1 MQTRYSLAEG
11 LSKKSVLA
19 SLSLVLFPAAF
30 GSLAYAIGNPVG
42 YGLGAGVVAGAL
54 PLAALPL
61 QSRVA
66 AYRALEWATLLSLI
80 LISVIVSYQIFIPLL
95 NQRTM
100 LLERSLPLLAITV
113 ALYVF
118 YILIN
123 RLSADEH
130 SRSITGKLEA
140 TLSGPPLLLTLAAA
154 VVLSTGII
162 VAVHNLQAVRPDLVF
177 FTQKFLDRGPI
188 PPLTILLFSWGLII
202 IAGKTWALWREQR
215 MLAHPER
222 SMLLGAY
229 RQAVRRHDTA
239 AEVYL
244 DLIWKKSADFYIL
257 PRYLNWAIPILG
269 FIGTVFG
276 ISLAADGIQQII
288 SNQHG
293 LAQLSSELG
302 AAISPLGIAFDT
314 TLIALSLSIVLT
326 LLQTML
332 QRWENNLLSLY
343 ENHILNLA
351 PESA

>member
-1 MQTRYSLAEG
+1 MQKLQFSFSR
-11 LSKKSVLA
+11 KSVLA
-19 SLSLVLFPAAF
+19 GLSLALFPAAF
-30 GSLAYAIGNPVG
+30 GSLAYAIGGSIG
-42 YGLGAGVVAGAL
+42 YGLGAGVIAAAL
-54 PLAALPL
+54 PLAATALQNPL
-61 QSRVA
+61 ATYRV
-66 AYRALEWATLLSLI
+66 LEWATLLSLI
-80 LISVIVSYQIFIPLL
+80 LISAIVSYQIFIPLL

-100 LLERSLPLLAITV
+100 LLERSLPLLAVTV

-123 RLSADEH
+123 RLCADEH
-130 SRSITGKLEA
+130 TQSIGGKLEA

-154 VVLSTGII
+154 VVLATGIL
-162 VAVHNLQAVRPDLVF
+162 VAVHNLEAVRPDLIF

-202 IAGKTWALWREQR
+202 LAGKTWTLWREQR
-215 MLAHPER
+215 LLAWPER
-222 SMLLGAY
+222 SMLMRAY
-229 RQAVRRHDTA
+229 RQAAHHNADA
-239 AEVYL
+239 GPEVYL

-288 SNQHG
+288 SNQQG

-343 ENHILNLA
+343 ENRILNLA
-351 PESA
+351 D

>member
-1 MQTRYSLAEG
+1 MLAG
-11 LSKKSVLA
+11 LSLT
-19 SLSLVLFPAAF
+19 LFPAAF
-30 GSLAYAIGNPVG
+30 GSLAYAIGGSVA
-42 YGLGAGVVAGAL
+42 YGLGAGVIAAAL
-54 PLAALPL
+54 PLAALAL
-61 QSRVA
+61 QNRLA
-66 AYRALEWATLLSLI
+66 TYRALEWATLLSLI
-80 LISVIVSYQIFIPLL
+80 VISAVVSYQIFIPLL

-100 LLERSLPLLAITV
+100 LLERSLPLLAVTV

-123 RLSADEH
+123 RLCADEH
-130 SRSITGKLEA
+130 TQSINGKLEA

-154 VVLSTGII
+154 VVLATGIL
-162 VAVHNLQAVRPDLVF
+162 VAVHNLEAVRPDLLF

-202 IAGKTWALWREQR
+202 LAGKTWTLWREQR
-215 MLAHPER
+215 LLARPEG
-222 SMLLGAY
+222 SLLMRAY
-229 RQAVRRHDTA
+229 RQATHQNETA

-276 ISLAADGIQQII
+276 ISLAADGIQRII
-288 SNQHG
+288 SNQQG

-343 ENHILNLA
+343 ENRILNLA
-351 PESA
+351 D

>member
-1 MQTRYSLAEG
+1 MQKLQFSFSRQSVLTGLSLA
-11 LSKKSVLA
+11 
-19 SLSLVLFPAAF
+19 LFPAAF

-42 YGLGAGVVAGAL
+42 YGLGAGVVAAVL
-54 PLAALPL
+54 PLAALAL
-61 QSRVA
+61 QNRLA
-66 AYRALEWATLLSLI
+66 TYRALEWATLLSLI
-80 LISVIVSYQIFIPLL
+80 LISAVVSYQIFIPLL

-100 LLERSLPLLAITV
+100 LLERSLPLLAVTV

-118 YILIN
+118 YILVN
-123 RLSADEH
+123 RLCADEH
-130 SRSITGKLEA
+130 TRSINGKLEA

-154 VVLSTGII
+154 VVLATGIL
-162 VAVHNLQAVRPDLVF
+162 VAVHNLEAVRPDLRF

-202 IAGKTWALWREQR
+202 LAGKTWTLWREQR
-215 MLAHPER
+215 LLARPER
-222 SMLLGAY
+222 SLLMRAY
-229 RQAVRRHDTA
+229 HQATHQNETA
-239 AEVYL
+239 AEIYL
-244 DLIWKKSADFYIL
+244 ELIWKKSADFYIL

-343 ENHILNLA
+343 ENRILNLA
-351 PESA
+351 D